1 MDLLPAFILGSVQG
15 LTEFLPVSSSGHLV
29 LGQALLGGDKVEAPL
44 FFTVWVH
51 IGTLFAV
58 LLFYRRDVAALLR
71 LVFSPASWR
80 DPGPPLLDDGQP
92 TGGRALIIALILGTL
107 PAVVLGLLFKDRL
120 EELFGSPRGASA
132 MLLFT
137 AAVLLLSLLDR
148 GGKASITP
156 GRAIL
161 IGLAQALALPPG
173 ISRSGMTI
181 VAGMLLGLPRAE
193 AVRFSFLMSLPTIGG
208 AIVLM
213 LAKRPDLT
221 GMGPDVLAVSG
232 AASFVLGLVAIL
244 LVKRF
249 VEAGKFHVFSPYCA
263 ALGLFGLF
271 YFA

>member
-1 MDLLPAFILGSVQG
+1 MELLPAFILGAIQG

-29 LGQALLGGDKVEAPL
+29 LGQALLGGEKVEAPL

-51 IGTLFAV
+51 VGTLFAV
-58 LLFYRRDVAALLR
+58 LLFYRRDVAALMR

-80 DPGPPLLDDGQP
+80 DPGPPQLDDGTP
-92 TGGRALIIALILGTL
+92 TTGRPMIIALILGTL

-120 EELFGSPRGASA
+120 EELFGSPRAASG

-137 AAVLLLSLLDR
+137 AAVLLLSLIDR
-148 GGKASITP
+148 GGKSSITP
-156 GRAIL
+156 TRALI

-181 VAGMLLGLPRAE
+181 VAGMLLGLPRGE

-208 AIVLM
+208 AILLM
-213 LAKRPDLT
+213 LVKRPDLT
-221 GMGPDVLAVSG
+221 GMGPGVLIVSG
-232 AASFVLGLVAIL
+232 VASFGLGLLAIL

-249 VEAGKFHVFSPYCA
+249 VEAGKFHIFSPYCA
-263 ALGLFGLF
+263 ALGIFGLI